1 MHTGSMSQH
10 CTHLPACLPGA
21 KPASLPGSALLL
33 YRVQVVGFDSAGGK
47 KFKSA
52 IEVGVI
58 KSDVADAVTKV
69 TAYEQVRVTDLNK
82 AEATKEV
89 KATKVA

>member
-47 KFKSA
+47 KFKYEGEVSA
-52 IEVGVI
+52 DKLAEFGEAVI
-58 KSDVADAVTKV
+58 AGTAQKFFKSG
-69 TAYEQVRVTDLNK
+69 EL
-82 AEATKEV
+82 E
-89 KATKVA
+89 